1 MDMDTIVDK
10 WFSTR
15 EQKITWGFSLAFF
28 IIFPVYFANI
38 AAFLPD
44 NAMIDSSDS
53 ATGAWEVAFTETDIA
68 TSESTEFLMDG
79 EEFIFEFTFT
89 DESPNLAYVEITVS
103 HDETDED
110 GANPLVQTQ
119 CDNAV
124 GEMRMGQVNDFVRPD
139 STTTGDSGSANDCPA
154 SYTMIIMLVENY
166 TGDSYQTSG
175 SKGAIQDMWSDN
187 GNGRGEYRCQI
198 TLETRS
204 GSTPGPG
211 PGPALNNNEDGEEI
225 TVSWRVVGLETT
237 ITPIVDASLS

>member
-1 MDMDTIVDK
+1 MDTIVDK

-15 EQKITWGFSLAFF
+15 EQKITWGISLAFF

-38 AAFLPD
+38 AIFLPD

-53 ATGAWEVAFTETDIA
+53 ATGAWEVDFTETDIA

-103 HDETDED
+103 HDETDE
-110 GANPLVQTQ
+110 GGLNPVAQEQ

-124 GEMRMGQVNDFVRPD
+124 GEMRMGQVNDFVRPG
-139 STTTGDSGSANDCPA
+139 STMEGESPNNCPA
-154 SYTMIIMLVENY
+154 SYTMTIMLIENY
-166 TGDSYQTSG
+166 TGDSYQTTG
-175 SKGAIQDMWSDN
+175 SKGAIQDMWNDN

-198 TLETRS
+198 TLETRT
-204 GSTPGPG
+204 GNNPGPG
-211 PGPALNNNEDGEEI
+211 PSPGPTSNNEDGEEI
-225 TVSWRVVGLETT
+225 TVSWKVVGLETT
-237 ITPIVDASLS
+237 ITPIVDSSLG